1 MAIIVR
7 LRFLLKRYSK
17 RHPSSS
23 PYLIANRIAVI
34 TNGKNGYCK
43 FTSTAVIKYQRS
55 KHPEPRNLATAWEK
69 PALHTN
75 FLRGAKVSSGN
86 TLRTRIGT
94 ILTDSRKRTKALSS
108 FHHENRIENVRTRT
122 DQSHVVDIACIPHHA
137 PWRAWGCWKVD
148 RHNKRLIRH
157 AIQAAQTKPKRFT

>member
-1 MAIIVR
+1 MAIAVR

-55 KHPEPRNLATAWEK
+55 KHPEPSYRLRKTGTT
-69 PALHTN
+69 TN

-108 FHHENRIENVRTRT
+108 FHHENRIENVRTGT